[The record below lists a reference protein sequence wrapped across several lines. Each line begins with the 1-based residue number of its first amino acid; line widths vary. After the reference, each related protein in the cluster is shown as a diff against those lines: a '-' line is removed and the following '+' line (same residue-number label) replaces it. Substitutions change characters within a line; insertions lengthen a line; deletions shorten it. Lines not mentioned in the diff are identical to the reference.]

1 MTVDWI
7 TAFNSG
13 IRNSCIKGLQ
23 KIGQTGFFAG
33 QQKYYDFLDAA
44 TVRFF
49 AGWTRGPAAG
59 YENE

>member
-1 MTVDWI
+1 MMVDWI

-13 IRNSCIKGLQ
+13 IRNYCIKGLQ

-44 TVRFF
+44 MGRLSLYRQRYIQ
-49 AGWTRGPAAG
+49 A
-59 YENE
+59 